1 VFNKETE
8 APSIGARGNVTAKT
22 AVIDHPV
29 DVHSLLGGEQSDNG
43 PERVGMRG

>member
-1 VFNKETE
+1 VFKKETQ
-8 APSIGARGNVTAKT
+8 APPIGAGGNITAKT
-22 AVIDHPV
+22 ALIGHPV